1 MAIAQ
6 TLINYLE
13 ERDIDYYTVEH
24 QHTETARDSAR
35 TSHLP
40 AHQIAKAVVLKDH
53 AGFVVSVIPANRQ
66 VEVEWVN
73 EVLLGRNLHIAS
85 EREFRDLFQDCE
97 PGAIPALSE
106 AYGIAVVWDDQL
118 GYTSDVFIEAG
129 DHEHLICLERKAFK
143 NLMSSLPHSIISK
156 GSEYEHWKH

>member
-13 ERDIDYYTVEH
+13 ERAIDYYTVEH
-24 QHTETARDSAR
+24 RHTETARASAKSAR
-35 TSHLP
+35 LP

-53 AGFVVSVIPANRQ
+53 AGFVVGVIPANRT

-73 EVLLGRNLHIAS
+73 EMLLGRSLEIAT
-85 EREFRDLFQDCE
+85 ERDLRDLFQDCE

-118 GYTSDVFIEAG
+118 GYTSDIFIEAG
-129 DHEHLICLERKAFK
+129 DHEHLICLERKDFK
-143 NLMSSLPHSIISK
+143 ALMSSLPHSIISK
-156 GSEYEHWKH
+156 GCEYEH

>member
-6 TLINYLE
+6 TLIDYLKT
-13 ERDIDYYTVEH
+13 RGIDFYTVEH
-24 QHTETARDSAR
+24 KYSETARESAR

-40 AHQIAKAVVLKDH
+40 AHQIAKAVVLRDF
-53 AGFVVSVIPANRQ
+53 AGFVVSVIPGNRKL
-66 VEVEWVN
+66 EVDWVN
-73 EVLLGRNLHIAS
+73 EALLGRNLELAS
-85 EREFRDLFQDCE
+85 EKEFAGLFKDCE
-97 PGAIPALSE
+97 PGAVPALSE

-118 GYTSDVFIEAG
+118 GYTSDIFIEAG
-129 DHEHLICLERKAFK
+129 DHEHLICLERKDFK